1 MKKAILPISLLLVG
15 SVAVGAAQIPHLVD
29 VGGSTQLVVDDKPV
43 LLRAGETDNSSGEP
57 ACLADSW
64 KTFDELNM
72 NAVVTPVYWDVVE
85 PAEGRFDWTSVDGII
100 DAARAHKMH
109 VVFLWFGSWKNS
121 MSCYAPAWVKKDSA
135 RFPRAISSAGRP
147 IEMLSAFDAN
157 CLSAD
162 SRAFAALMK
171 HIREYDAEKSTVVMM
186 QVENEI
192 GMVETPRD
200 HSKAADAVFAGQVP
214 PELLSYLKA
223 HRDTLAPTLR
233 ARWIS
238 NGEKTVG
245 TWAEVFGKGDAT
257 DEIFMAWSYAVYA
270 GKVAKAGKAE
280 YALPMYTNAALIRPG
295 YEPGQYP
302 SAGPLPHLVDIW
314 RAAAPGLDFIS
325 PDIYFTNFTQWSDA
339 YQIPG
344 NAHFIP
350 ETLRSA
356 TASVNALYAFG
367 QNGSMGYSP
376 YGINFISGKGR
387 EYLAASYDLI
397 RQIEPLLLEHSPK
410 GQVRACVPLGAEQR
424 NPKRIELGGVT
435 MYFTFQTVIP
445 PALADGVVVQGEAA
459 NAGQTVPAGAIVIN
473 TAPDEF
479 IIAGTGV
486 TVLFTASNEPGVSVG
501 LLDVEE
507 GRYDNSGKWC
517 HLRWLNGDQTNQGR
531 QVMLDAGRFGIQRV
545 RLYRY

>member
-15 SVAVGAAQIPHLVD
+15 SVAVDAAQIPHLVE
-29 VGGSTQLVVDDKPV
+29 VGDSAQLVVDDKPV
-43 LLRAGETDNSSGEP
+43 LLRAGETDNSCGEP
-57 ACLADSW
+57 SYLSDAW
-64 KTFDELNM
+64 KGFDELNM

-85 PAEGRFDWTSVDGII
+85 PAEGKFDWTSVDGII

-135 RFPRAISSAGRP
+135 RFPRAVSSSGRP

-157 CLSAD
+157 CLKAD
-162 SRAFAALMK
+162 SVAFSALMK

-200 HSKAADAVFAGQVP
+200 HSRAADAAFAGQVP
-214 PELLSYLKA
+214 AELLAYLKA
-223 HRDTLAPTLR
+223 HRDTLSPTLR
-233 ARWIS
+233 ARWVA

-257 DEIFMAWSYAVYA
+257 DEIFMAWSYAAYA
-270 GKVAKAGKAE
+270 GRVAKAGKAE
-280 YALPMYTNAALIRPG
+280 YALPMYANAALIRPG

-314 RAAAPGLDFIS
+314 RAAAPSLDFIS

-350 ETLRSA
+350 ETLRSPA
-356 TASVNALYAFG
+356 ASVNALYAFG
-367 QNGSMGYSP
+367 ENGSMGYSP

-397 RQIEPLLLEHSPK
+397 RQIEPLLLEYSPK
-410 GQVRACVPLGAEQR
+410 GQVRACVPLGPEQR

-435 MYFTFQTVIP
+435 MYFTFQTVVP

-459 NAGQTVPAGAIVIN
+459 NAGQTVPAGAIVIS

-479 IIAGTGV
+479 VIAGTGV
-486 TVLFTASNEPGVSVG
+486 TVLFTAPNEPGVSIG

-507 GRYDNSGKWC
+507 GRYDATGKWR